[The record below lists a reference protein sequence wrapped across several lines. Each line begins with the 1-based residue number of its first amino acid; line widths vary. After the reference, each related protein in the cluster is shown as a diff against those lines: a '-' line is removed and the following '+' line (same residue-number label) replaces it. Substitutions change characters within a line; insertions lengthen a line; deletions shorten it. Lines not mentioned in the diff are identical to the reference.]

1 MYVGSQ
7 VESLHSPCSGR
18 STLRQV
24 GRLPPLATNMT
35 PPADHQRIPLYHS
48 THSTLHPIPPTSHTN
63 KGKLRQ
69 RQHTHHRH
77 LRSKRLTLSRQ
88 WCRLI
93 PPVVQYPHLLHM
105 SDPSRGASAAAAGT
119 RSESPKRKHH
129 TEATT
134 IRDRLPSSLEIL
146 VPENSQDNNHA
157 SEGGRF
163 SPSLSELDRCDS
175 PRSNVAARFEALEI
189 YHEADDAP
197 RKRVKTTIDL
207 MRGERTARFEATPQQ
222 SAHLQFNIS
231 HKEPGNVV
239 EIAETPGCRLD
250 VPRSS
255 PTSSPLARQTESLTH
270 IPTTNPSPIVKI
282 SPKRMRSPPPPLP
295 TSTSTTQSSN
305 QPNSTKPPPKN
316 HHKAKPDVSGLTW
329 QDSEITGHEIHRS
342 LGDDGEGI
350 NGVGFRPTPA
360 IAQARRQ
367 KRKHQLSEWRAR
379 EAREARQ
386 RRFEKRQQ
394 GGGKGCSVD
403 LNVGGDGDEGQR
415 RVVRFE
421 EIG

>member
-1 MYVGSQ
+1 
-7 VESLHSPCSGR
+7 
-18 STLRQV
+18 
-24 GRLPPLATNMT
+24 
-35 PPADHQRIPLYHS
+35 
-48 THSTLHPIPPTSHTN
+48 
-63 KGKLRQ
+63 
-69 RQHTHHRH
+69 
-77 LRSKRLTLSRQ
+77 
-88 WCRLI
+88 
-93 PPVVQYPHLLHM
+93 M
-105 SDPSRGASAAAAGT
+105 SDPSRRGASAAAAGT

-134 IRDRLPSSLEIL
+134 IRDRVPSSLEIV
-146 VPENSQDNNHA
+146 VPENNNKNHA

-163 SPSLSELDRCDS
+163 SPVLPEPNRCDS

-189 YHEADDAP
+189 HHDTDADDAP
-197 RKRVKTTIDL
+197 RKRVKTMIDP

-222 SAHLQFNIS
+222 IPHLTFNNG
-231 HKEPGNVV
+231 HKEPASVF

-255 PTSSPLARQTESLTH
+255 PPASSPLARQTESLTH
-270 IPTTNPSPIVKI
+270 IPKSNPSPIVRI

-295 TSTSTTQSSN
+295 TSSLSQSSSN
-305 QPNSTKPPPKN
+305 QPKATKPLPSN
-316 HHKAKPDVSGLTW
+316 HHQATTFSPDVRGLTW
-329 QDSEITGHEIHRS
+329 QESEITGHEIHRS

-367 KRKHQLSEWRAR
+367 KRKNQLSEWRAR

-394 GGGKGCSVD
+394 GEGKGYSVD
-403 LNVGGDGDEGQR
+403 VDVGSGGDEGQR

>member
-1 MYVGSQ
+1 
-7 VESLHSPCSGR
+7 
-18 STLRQV
+18 
-24 GRLPPLATNMT
+24 
-35 PPADHQRIPLYHS
+35 
-48 THSTLHPIPPTSHTN
+48 
-63 KGKLRQ
+63 
-69 RQHTHHRH
+69 
-77 LRSKRLTLSRQ
+77 
-88 WCRLI
+88 
-93 PPVVQYPHLLHM
+93 M
-105 SDPSRGASAAAAGT
+105 SDPSRRGASAAAAGT

-134 IRDRLPSSLEIL
+134 IRDRVPSSLEIL
-146 VPENSQDNNHA
+146 VPENNNNKNHA
-157 SEGGRF
+157 SEEGRF
-163 SPSLSELDRCDS
+163 SPALSETNRCDS

-189 YHEADDAP
+189 YHDADADDAP
-197 RKRVKTTIDL
+197 RKRIKKTTTDP
-207 MRGERTARFEATPQQ
+207 MRGERTAIFEATPQQ
-222 SAHLQFNIS
+222 SPHVSFDIG
-231 HKEPGNVV
+231 HKEPGNVF

-255 PTSSPLARQTESLTH
+255 PPTSSPLARQTESLTH
-270 IPTTNPSPIVKI
+270 IPKSNPSPIVRI
-282 SPKRMRSPPPPLP
+282 SPKRMRSPPPPRP
-295 TSTSTTQSSN
+295 TSSLSQSSSN
-305 QPNSTKPPPKN
+305 QPKATKPLLSN
-316 HHKAKPDVSGLTW
+316 HHQTTIFSPDVRGLTW

-367 KRKHQLSEWRAR
+367 KRKNQLSEWRAR

-403 LNVGGDGDEGQR
+403 VGVSSGGDEGQR

>member
-1 MYVGSQ
+1 MPTRASFVKD
-7 VESLHSPCSGR
+7 
-18 STLRQV
+18 
-24 GRLPPLATNMT
+24 N
-35 PPADHQRIPLYHS
+35 
-48 THSTLHPIPPTSHTN
+48 TH
-63 KGKLRQ
+63 R
-69 RQHTHHRH
+69 RH
-77 LRSKRLTLSRQ
+77 LRSERLTLSRQ

-93 PPVVQYPHLLHM
+93 PPVIQYPHLLHM
-105 SDPSRGASAAAAGT
+105 SDPSRRGASAAAAGT
-119 RSESPKRKHH
+119 RSESPKRRHH

-134 IRDRLPSSLEIL
+134 IRDRVPSSLEIL
-146 VPENSQDNNHA
+146 VPENSHNNNH
-157 SEGGRF
+157 
-163 SPSLSELDRCDS
+163 
-175 PRSNVAARFEALEI
+175 ALEI
-189 YHEADDAP
+189 YHDPDDAP
-197 RKRVKTTIDL
+197 RKRVKTTIDP

-222 SAHLQFNIS
+222 PPHLQFHIG

-270 IPTTNPSPIVKI
+270 VPTTNASPIVKI

-295 TSTSTTQSSN
+295 TSSSARPASN
-305 QPNSTKPPPKN
+305 QSDSIKPPPKN
-316 HHKAKPDVSGLTW
+316 HRKATTNVSGLTW

-394 GGGKGCSVD
+394 VGGKGCSVD
-403 LNVGGDGDEGQR
+403 VNVGGDGDEGQR

>member
-1 MYVGSQ
+1 MS
-7 VESLHSPCSGR
+7 SPSCHCFQL
-18 STLRQV
+18 LRKP
-24 GRLPPLATNMT
+24 GA
-35 PPADHQRIPLYHS
+35 PAPACEGPHHLQHHDQRIPLYNQT
-48 THSTLHPIPPTSHTN
+48 THTLSRPPHIPTRTSFVKDN
-63 KGKLRQ
+63 
-69 RQHTHHRH
+69 THHRH
-77 LRSKRLTLSRQ
+77 LGSDCLAFSRASGA
-88 WCRLI
+88 I
-93 PPVVQYPHLLHM
+93 PPIPISVLHM
-105 SDPSRGASAAAAGT
+105 SDPSRRGASLTAAAPAAGT
-119 RSESPKRKHH
+119 RSESPKRKYN

-134 IRDRLPSSLEIL
+134 IRERVPSSLEIL
-146 VPENSQDNNHA
+146 VPENSNSNNHA

-163 SPSLSELDRCDS
+163 SPSISELNRCDS

-189 YHEADDAP
+189 YHDADDAP
-197 RKRVKTTIDL
+197 RKRVKTMIDPT
-207 MRGERTARFEATPQQ
+207 RGERTARFDATPQQ
-222 SAHLQFNIS
+222 ASHLTFS
-231 HKEPGNVV
+231 TGHKEPGIVV

-255 PTSSPLARQTESLTH
+255 PTSSPLAKQTESS
-270 IPTTNPSPIVKI
+270 TNVPQKTASPIVKI

-295 TSTSTTQSSN
+295 TSDPTPPSSN
-305 QPNSTKPPPKN
+305 QPNSIKPLPSN
-316 HHKAKPDVSGLTW
+316 HHQATPDIRGLTW

-350 NGVGFRPTPA
+350 NGIGFRPTPA

-403 LNVGGDGDEGQR
+403 VDVGGGGDEGQR

>member
-1 MYVGSQ
+1 
-7 VESLHSPCSGR
+7 
-18 STLRQV
+18 
-24 GRLPPLATNMT
+24 
-35 PPADHQRIPLYHS
+35 
-48 THSTLHPIPPTSHTN
+48 
-63 KGKLRQ
+63 
-69 RQHTHHRH
+69 
-77 LRSKRLTLSRQ
+77 
-88 WCRLI
+88 
-93 PPVVQYPHLLHM
+93 M
-105 SDPSRGASAAAAGT
+105 SDPSRRGAPAAAAGT

-134 IRDRLPSSLEIL
+134 IRDRAPSSLEIL
-146 VPENSQDNNHA
+146 VPENSHNNNQP
-157 SEGGRF
+157 SEEGRF
-163 SPSLSELDRCDS
+163 SPSLSEPNRCDS

-189 YHEADDAP
+189 YHDADAAP
-197 RKRVKTTIDL
+197 RKRIKTTIDP
-207 MRGERTARFEATPQQ
+207 MRGERLARFDATPQQ
-222 SAHLQFNIS
+222 IPHLPFNAGN
-231 HKEPGNVV
+231 KGPGNVV

-250 VPRSS
+250 LTRSS

-270 IPTTNPSPIVKI
+270 APTTDASPIVKI

-295 TSTSTTQSSN
+295 TSNSTKPSSN
-305 QPNSTKPPPKN
+305 SPNLIKPPPKN
-316 HHKAKPDVSGLTW
+316 HHRATTPDVGGLTW

-350 NGVGFRPTPA
+350 NGIGFRPTPA
-360 IAQARRQ
+360 IAHARRQ
-367 KRKHQLSEWRAR
+367 KRKNQLSEWRAR

-403 LNVGGDGDEGQR
+403 FNVGNGGDEGQR

>member
-1 MYVGSQ
+1 MGSVGGRLVGSCWSQ
-7 VESLHSPCSGR
+7 AEAGARLAEGWNDQSTVSEDFLLDYLH
-18 STLRQV
+18 TY
-24 GRLPPLATNMT
+24 
-35 PPADHQRIPLYHS
+35 IPL
-48 THSTLHPIPPTSHTN
+48 L
-63 KGKLRQ
+63 
-69 RQHTHHRH
+69 
-77 LRSKRLTLSRQ
+77 
-88 WCRLI
+88 
-93 PPVVQYPHLLHM
+93 
-105 SDPSRGASAAAAGT
+105 
-119 RSESPKRKHH
+119 
-129 TEATT
+129 
-134 IRDRLPSSLEIL
+134 
-146 VPENSQDNNHA
+146 NN
-157 SEGGRF
+157 E
-163 SPSLSELDRCDS
+163 
-175 PRSNVAARFEALEI
+175 
-189 YHEADDAP
+189 
-197 RKRVKTTIDL
+197 
-207 MRGERTARFEATPQQ
+207 
-222 SAHLQFNIS
+222 
-231 HKEPGNVV
+231 
-239 EIAETPGCRLD
+239 
-250 VPRSS
+250 
-255 PTSSPLARQTESLTH
+255 
-270 IPTTNPSPIVKI
+270 NPSPIVKI

-305 QPNSTKPPPKN
+305 QPTSIKPPPKN

>member
-1 MYVGSQ
+1 MLWSFHPSASRAPASACDQ
-7 VESLHSPCSGR
+7 HDPTSRPPTDP
-18 STLRQV
+18 TL
-24 GRLPPLATNMT
+24 
-35 PPADHQRIPLYHS
+35 PLYTQYS

-63 KGKLRQ
+63 KGKLRR

-222 SAHLQFNIS
+222 SAHLQFNIG

-305 QPNSTKPPPKN
+305 QPTSIKPPPKN

-394 GGGKGCSVD
+394 GGGKGFSVD
-403 LNVGGDGDEGQR
+403 LNVGGDDDEGQR

>member
-1 MYVGSQ
+1 
-7 VESLHSPCSGR
+7 
-18 STLRQV
+18 
-24 GRLPPLATNMT
+24 
-35 PPADHQRIPLYHS
+35 
-48 THSTLHPIPPTSHTN
+48 
-63 KGKLRQ
+63 
-69 RQHTHHRH
+69 
-77 LRSKRLTLSRQ
+77 
-88 WCRLI
+88 
-93 PPVVQYPHLLHM
+93 M
-105 SDPSRGASAAAAGT
+105 SDPSRRGASASAAGT
-119 RSESPKRKHH
+119 RPESPKRKYH

-134 IRDRLPSSLEIL
+134 IRDRVPSALEIL
-146 VPENSQDNNHA
+146 VPENNNHENNNHA
-157 SEGGRF
+157 SERGRF
-163 SPSLSELDRCDS
+163 SPAPSEPNRCDS

-189 YHEADDAP
+189 YHDADADDAP
-197 RKRVKTTIDL
+197 RKRVKKTTINP

-222 SAHLQFNIS
+222 IPHLPFDVG
-231 HKEPGNVV
+231 HKEAETVF

-255 PTSSPLARQTESLTH
+255 PPTSSPLARQTESLTH
-270 IPTTNPSPIVKI
+270 IPKTNPSPIVRV

-295 TSTSTTQSSN
+295 TSNSTSQSSN
-305 QPNSTKPPPKN
+305 EPKSTKPLPSN
-316 HHKAKPDVSGLTW
+316 HHQATTFSPDLHGLTW

-394 GGGKGCSVD
+394 GGGIGCSMD
-403 LNVGGDGDEGQR
+403 VGGGGDEGQR